1 MKIHVIIYHCV
12 LFSRKIIKYVYN
24 WLIYTTRCLANAKQN
39 KSFIRKVVILLKT
52 RWRKRWRHRVW
63 WRLPRCCRSWTPPP
77 VVKLPWPLRICRQ
90 YWPLWKTD
98 RSGPL
103 YRGSSRPIWGP
114 VYFRSYWPWQEYRW
128 RGAIPTRL
136 SCRTWDKKKLWKKS
150 KLPRV
155 G

>member
-1 MKIHVIIYHCV
+1 MRIHVFIYHCV
-12 LFSRKIIKYVYN
+12 LYSKKNNEVRIQLIIYNTVFSKCKTKQIIHFKM
-24 WLIYTTRCLANAKQN
+24 K
-39 KSFIRKVVILLKT
+39 IRKFVILLKT
-52 RWRKRWRHRVW
+52 WWRKRWRHRVW

-77 VVKLPWPLRICRQ
+77 VVKLPWPRRICRG

-136 SCRTWDKKKLWKKS
+136 SCRTWDKKKIL
-150 KLPRV
+150 
-155 G
+155 